1 MIQTDGITEKQT
13 RTELALDQYLPPVT
27 SDSRLHKA
35 MRYSALGGG
44 KRIRAL
50 LVYGTGMI
58 FDAPTPVL
66 DMLAAS
72 IEMIHCYSLIHD
84 DLPAMDDDDLR
95 RGKPSAHKQFDDA
108 TAILAGDALH
118 SLAFDIL
125 ATEPRDYAHPEKR
138 VLFIQ
143 TLARAIGPQGMAL
156 GQMLDLTLQKES
168 ASIDDISE
176 MQQLKTGKLLQAGIQ
191 LGTLAGTNRN
201 IQSVQALREFG
212 QCIGLAFQIKDD
224 ILDVESSTE
233 VLGKKQFSDI
243 NQDKPTYLQF
253 QGMASAKVTL
263 DELVDNALTS
273 LEILGNRGNFLRE
286 ITHFI
291 LKRNY

>member
-1 MIQTDGITEKQT
+1 MIQTNGITEKQT
-13 RTELALDQYLPPVT
+13 RTELALDQYLPSVT
-27 SDSRLHKA
+27 SDNRLHQA

-58 FDAPTPVL
+58 FDAPLPVL

-118 SLAFDIL
+118 SLAFEIL
-125 ATEPRDYAHPEKR
+125 STEPRDYAHPEKR

-143 TLARAIGPQGMAL
+143 TLARAIGPQGMTL
-156 GQMLDLTLQKES
+156 GQMLDLTLQKDS
-168 ASIDDISE
+168 ASIHDISE

-224 ILDVESSTE
+224 ILDVESTTE

-243 NQDKPTYLQF
+243 KQDKPTYLQF
-253 QGMASAKVTL
+253 QGMASAKITL
-263 DELVDNALTS
+263 DELIDNALTS
-273 LEILGNRGNFLRE
+273 LEILGSRGDFLRE